1 MVLPTVKDT
10 LLVSLLSITPKSL
23 TSSAIGSLARSALS
37 KPLVRYYV
45 WSNGI
50 DLDEAECSD
59 VGAYATLGE
68 LFTRGLKPGLR
79 PVDDSPG
86 VAVVSPCDAE
96 VAFVGSAADHAAAL
110 ADGRRLDLRKLLR
123 DRVGAPDDD
132 VVVFYLSPR
141 DYHRVHS
148 PVDGAVADAAHVPGE
163 RWAVRPAFVRAI
175 EGLFER
181 NERVTMRFAGPLPL
195 SATLVAAFGVGH
207 MTWPDGAVVAT
218 GPSPH
223 AGGVARG
230 AHLATFGL
238 GSTVILTA
246 PRGAVDWDLAVG
258 DRVKVGAKVATW
270 RKAAR
275 AP

>member
-96 VAFVGSAADHAAAL
+96 VAFVGSAADCVEIKSST
-110 ADGRRLDLRKLLR
+110 RLQCAR
-123 DRVGAPDDD
+123 
-132 VVVFYLSPR
+132 
-141 DYHRVHS
+141 
-148 PVDGAVADAAHVPGE
+148 
-163 RWAVRPAFVRAI
+163 
-175 EGLFER
+175 
-181 NERVTMRFAGPLPL
+181 MRQF
-195 SATLVAAFGVGH
+195 
-207 MTWPDGAVVAT
+207 
-218 GPSPH
+218 
-223 AGGVARG
+223 
-230 AHLATFGL
+230 
-238 GSTVILTA
+238 
-246 PRGAVDWDLAVG
+246 
-258 DRVKVGAKVATW
+258 
-270 RKAAR
+270 
-275 AP
+275 